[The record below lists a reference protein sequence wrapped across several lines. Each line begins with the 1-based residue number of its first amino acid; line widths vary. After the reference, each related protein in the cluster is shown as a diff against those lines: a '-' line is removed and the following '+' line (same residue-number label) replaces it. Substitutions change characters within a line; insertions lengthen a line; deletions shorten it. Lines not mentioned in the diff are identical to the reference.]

1 MTSSIKLLEYLQ
13 ATWRLCQSERKDW
26 DHNLM
31 SDTEW
36 CGFSRIWELEAGKE
50 QSKSDDTSQ
59 SEAEVETI
67 MILDPR
73 ELGDNASTHTAR
85 VQADLREGER
95 RKKGCQQQTGETH
108 RWLTYNMS
116 PRRRTNGTV
125 LQTPA
130 RQRAK
135 PKPEEMNMGSDVD
148 GVSSSGR
155 LSARGDVETKEN
167 DELNRPLLQTIS
179 CSDLVSY
186 GLWKQQCKK
195 TYWARE

>member
-1 MTSSIKLLEYLQ
+1 MTSSKLLEHLQ
-13 ATWRLCQSERKDW
+13 L
-26 DHNLM
+26 LM
-31 SDTEW
+31 SNREERLRSQFDEWYWVMRIFKNLRTWSRKGTIQEWWHVAIRGRSWNNHDTGASRARRQ
-36 CGFSRIWELEAGKE
+36 CKHSFS
-50 QSKSDDTSQ
+50 TS
-59 SEAEVETI
+59 S
-67 MILDPR
+67 R
-73 ELGDNASTHTAR
+73 RS
-85 VQADLREGER
+85 EGER

-116 PRRRTNGTV
+116 PGRRTNGTV
-125 LQTPA
+125 LQMPT
-130 RQRAK
+130 RQRAE
-135 PKPEEMNMGSDVD
+135 PKAEEMNMGSDVD

-179 CSDLVSY
+179 CSDLVCN